1 MNEPSA
7 VQSLARSWSWKRF
20 FVRSSLIC
28 LALCVGAVAIGV
40 WKIRSTLPR
49 LDGTLRVVGIQHKVQ
64 IQRDNLG
71 VPSILAQSR
80 DDAAY
85 GLGFA
90 HAQDRFFQ
98 MDLLRR
104 IPSGRMGEL
113 FGLMGLRLDRSFR
126 KHRFEATS
134 QLVIDARQ
142 TIRELETGLSLY
154 AGAMND
160 FLNNATRGSFWV
172 TTLR

>member
-113 FGLMGLRLDRSFR
+113 FGKMGLRCLCWIGVFGSIALKRHLNWSSM
-126 KHRFEATS
+126 RF
-134 QLVIDARQ
+134 QK
-142 TIRELETGLSLY
+142 TIAAS
-154 AGAMND
+154 
-160 FLNNATRGSFWV
+160 
-172 TTLR
+172 